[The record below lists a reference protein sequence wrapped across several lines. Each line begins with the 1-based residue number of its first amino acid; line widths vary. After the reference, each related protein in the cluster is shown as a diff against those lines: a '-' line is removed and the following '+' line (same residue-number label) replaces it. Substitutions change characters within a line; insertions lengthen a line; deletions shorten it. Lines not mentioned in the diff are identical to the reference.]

1 MNQRGG
7 HCLPFFKIN
16 TMKKVLIIV
25 SLFVLPLAYSFAQ
38 GCMEPTS
45 STGGPT
51 IIGYIQPEFK
61 YSILGDN
68 VDGTSKNQMSF
79 GFRRARIGVA
89 GNIPYDFSYYVLAEL
104 STFQNGPYLL
114 DAFITYNRFKPWF
127 KISMGQFKKPFGLEL
142 GATGCQDLYTVNRS
156 KVVNEL
162 TSPDRD
168 LGIMVSGT
176 SGTAKIFGLEKE
188 NLLSYSL
195 SVTNGTGKNTLDI
208 DRAKD
213 IIGRIVIAPFESI
226 SIGGSYQFGKAVNP
240 DPTVKDMDE
249 RMRWGADLT
258 LKKYNFIFQAEYV
271 FGQDKGSKLIGGGC
285 GATPELVAGNFKS
298 NGYYAQLMYNTP
310 WKLMPL
316 VKYETYD
323 PDMDKEDFDH
333 TAYRV
338 STMTFGLNYYPNDWA
353 RVQINYLYNIE
364 SSSSTDIVNYNETS
378 NDLFYIQLQVKI
390 N

>member
-7 HCLPFFKIN
+7 QCLPLFKIN
-16 TMKKVLIIV
+16 TMKKILIIV
-25 SLFVLPLAYSFAQ
+25 SLLVLPLAFSFAQ

-127 KISMGQFKKPFGLEL
+127 KVSMGQFKKPFGLEL

-168 LGIMVSGT
+168 LGIMFSGT
-176 SGTAKIFGLEKE
+176 TGTAKIFGLEKE

-195 SVTNGTGKNTLDI
+195 SITNGTGKNTWDI

-213 IIGRIVIAPFESI
+213 IIGRIVIAPYEAI

-240 DPTVKDMDE
+240 DPTVTEMDE

-258 LKKYNFIFQAEYV
+258 LKKYNFIFQTEYV

-285 GATPELVAGNFKS
+285 GATPELVVGNFKS

-364 SSSSTDIVNYNETS
+364 SSSSSDIVNYNETP
-378 NDLFYIQLQVKI
+378 NDLFYLQLQVKF